1 MSFNI
6 DQEVDT
12 TQSVYYNFN
21 NLPLTNIL
29 LNNTNAIVSDSTTAP
44 NNTFIQADVT
54 ETSSSNLTY
63 TNNNASSE
71 YRSTAI
77 YITGSSDG
85 SMIPQITGIQSP
97 QQGQLIIINTLVSQS
112 STNPET
118 IKMIFPLIVTS
129 VAAEQND
136 LDLVFRSAQPMS
148 ITDASGNKQ
157 TNTNGGSA
165 TINIQKTLDEQIKA
179 DTKYFIFDPTADSTD
194 GGISDTGNAK
204 VVIFGGIYYIISVSM
219 YTLRT
224 PVANEL
230 DDWPYYQPNTNS
242 YNTIL
247 ATQPG
252 QWMECDYVDVDSDN
266 VAVTLSSGK
275 VQDDAAYNSLRTM
288 MMYIL
293 FIIFTAFSYTLIPQ
307 IYILMLKAFFAFM
320 EAETKGKQSRAM
332 ESFDL
337 GALIFF
343 FVLCFLFIA
352 IGISQSPLLLLY
364 GVCLGILTMLGHI
377 IIKSKKS
384 MASAEEWPITEIQLS
399 NMRDS
404 K

>member
-1 MSFNI
+1 MF
-6 DQEVDT
+6 
-12 TQSVYYNFN
+12 YNFN
-21 NLPLTNIL
+21 NLPLTNIF
-29 LNNTNAIVSDSTTAP
+29 LNNTNTSEG
-44 NNTFIQADVT
+44 NNTFIQADVS

-77 YITGSSDG
+77 YINGSDDG
-85 SMIPQITGIQSP
+85 SMVPQITGIQSP
-97 QQGQLIIINTLVSQS
+97 QQGQLIIINTIVSQS
-112 STNPET
+112 SANPET

-136 LDLVFRSAQPMS
+136 LDLVFRSAQPMER
-148 ITDASGNKQ
+148 IDANGTAQ
-157 TNTNGGSA
+157 TNTTGGSA
-165 TINIQKTLDEQIKA
+165 TINIQKTLDEQITA
-179 DTKYFIFDPTADSTD
+179 DTKYFIFDDP
-194 GGISDTGNAK
+194 ITGNNSLANK

-219 YTLRT
+219 YTL
-224 PVANEL
+224 NKL
-230 DDWPYYQPNTNS
+230 YSDDSNGWPYYTIPNT

-266 VAVTLSSGK
+266 VAVTVSSGI
-275 VQDDAAYNSLRTM
+275 VQDNAAYNSLRTM

-343 FVLCFLFIA
+343 FVLCFLFII
-352 IGISQSPLLLLY
+352 IGVNESPLLLLY

-384 MASAEEWPITEIQLS
+384 MAAAEEWPITEIQLS
-399 NMRDS
+399 NMKDS

>member
-1 MSFNI
+1 MSLNI

-12 TQSVYYNFN
+12 TQSVFYNFN
-21 NLPLTNIL
+21 NLPLTNIF
-29 LNNTNAIVSDSTTAP
+29 LNNTNASEG
-44 NNTFIQADVT
+44 NNTFIQADVS

-77 YITGSSDG
+77 YINGSDDG
-85 SMIPQITGIQSP
+85 SMVPQITGIQSP
-97 QQGQLIIINTLVSQS
+97 QQGQLIIINTIVSQS
-112 STNPET
+112 SANPET

-136 LDLVFRSAQPMS
+136 LDLVFRSARPMER
-148 ITDASGNKQ
+148 IDANGTTQ
-157 TNTNGGSA
+157 TNTTGGSE
-165 TINIQKTLDEQIKA
+165 TINIQKTLDEQITA
-179 DTKYFIFDPTADSTD
+179 DTKYFIFDDP
-194 GGISDTGNAK
+194 IKGNNSLPNK

-219 YTLRT
+219 YTL
-224 PVANEL
+224 NKL
-230 DDWPYYQPNTNS
+230 YSDDSNGWPYYDFPNE

-266 VAVTLSSGK
+266 VAVTVSSGI
-275 VQDDAAYNSLRTM
+275 VQDNAAYNSLRTM

-343 FVLCFLFIA
+343 FVLCFLFII
-352 IGISQSPLLLLY
+352 IGVNESPLLLLY

-384 MASAEEWPITEIQLS
+384 MAAAEEWPITEIQLS
-399 NMRDS
+399 NMKDS

>member
-1 MSFNI
+1 MSLNI

-12 TQSVYYNFN
+12 TQSVFYNFN

-29 LNNTNAIVSDSTTAP
+29 LNNTEATVSDSTAP

-63 TNNNASSE
+63 TQGTVSSE

-77 YITGSSDG
+77 YIIGSSDG
-85 SMIPQITGIQSP
+85 SMVPQITGIQSP

-179 DTKYFIFDPTADSTD
+179 DTKYFIFDD
-194 GGISDTGNAK
+194 GDNGK

-224 PVANEL
+224 PYYA
-230 DDWPYYQPNTNS
+230 DDSLFPAAYTFTDTTA

-352 IGISQSPLLLLY
+352 IGINQSPLLLLY

>member
-1 MSFNI
+1 VF
-6 DQEVDT
+6 
-12 TQSVYYNFN
+12 YNFN
-21 NLPLTNIL
+21 NLPLTNIF
-29 LNNTNAIVSDSTTAP
+29 LNNTNASEG
-44 NNTFIQADVT
+44 NNTFIQAKVT
-54 ETSSSNLTY
+54 PTSSSNLTY
-63 TNNNASSE
+63 TNNNVSSE
-71 YRSTAI
+71 YQATDI
-77 YITGSSDG
+77 YINGSDDG
-85 SMIPQITGIQSP
+85 SVVPQITGIQSP
-97 QQGQLIIINTLVSQS
+97 QQGQLIIINTIVSQS
-112 STNPET
+112 SANPET

-136 LDLVFRSAQPMS
+136 LDLVFRSAQPMER
-148 ITDASGNKQ
+148 IDANGTTQ
-157 TNTNGGSA
+157 TNTTGGSA
-165 TINIQKTLDEQIKA
+165 TINIQKTLDQQISA
-179 DTKYFIFDPTADSTD
+179 DTKYFIFDDP
-194 GGISDTGNAK
+194 IKGNNSLPNK

-219 YTLRT
+219 YTL
-224 PVANEL
+224 NKL
-230 DDWPYYQPNTNS
+230 YSDDSNGWPYYDFPNEYS
-242 YNTIL
+242 TIL

-266 VAVTLSSGK
+266 VAVTVSSGI
-275 VQDDAAYNSLRTM
+275 VQDNAAYNSLRTM

-343 FVLCFLFIA
+343 FVLCFLFII
-352 IGISQSPLLLLY
+352 IGVNESPLLLLY

-384 MASAEEWPITEIQLS
+384 MAAAEEWPITEIQLS
-399 NMRDS
+399 NMKDS

>member
-1 MSFNI
+1 MSLNI

-12 TQSVYYNFN
+12 TQSVFYNFN

-29 LNNTNAIVSDSTTAP
+29 LNNTNASEG
-44 NNTFIQADVT
+44 NNTFIQADVS

-77 YITGSSDG
+77 YINGSDDG
-85 SMIPQITGIQSP
+85 SMVPQITGIQSP
-97 QQGQLIIINTLVSQS
+97 QQGQLIIINTIVSQS
-112 STNPET
+112 SANPET

-136 LDLVFRSAQPMS
+136 LDLVFRSAQPMER
-148 ITDASGNKQ
+148 IDANGTTQ
-157 TNTNGGSA
+157 TNTTGGSA
-165 TINIQKTLDEQIKA
+165 TINIQKTLDEQITA
-179 DTKYFIFDPTADSTD
+179 DTKYFIFDDP
-194 GGISDTGNAK
+194 INGNNNLPNK

-219 YTLRT
+219 FTLKTLYSSSLNGWPSYTIPDT
-224 PVANEL
+224 
-230 DDWPYYQPNTNS
+230 

-266 VAVTLSSGK
+266 VAVTISSGM
-275 VQDDAAYNSLRTM
+275 VQDNAAYNSLRTM

-320 EAETKGKQSRAM
+320 EAETKGKHSRAM

-343 FVLCFLFIA
+343 FVLCFLFII
-352 IGISQSPLLLLY
+352 IGVNQSPLLLLY

-384 MASAEEWPITEIQLS
+384 MAAAEEWPITEIQLS
-399 NMRDS
+399 NMKDS

>member
-1 MSFNI
+1 MSLNI

-29 LNNTNAIVSDSTTAP
+29 LNNTNATVSDSTTAA

-63 TNNNASSE
+63 TQGTISSE

-77 YITGSSDG
+77 YIIGSSDG
-85 SMIPQITGIQSP
+85 SMVPQITGIQSP
-97 QQGQLIIINTLVSQS
+97 QQGQLIITNQIVSS
-112 STNPET
+112 SSANPET

-129 VAAEQND
+129 VQAKQND
-136 LDLVFRSAQPMS
+136 LDQVFRSAQPMS

-157 TNTNGGSA
+157 RNTNGGSA

-179 DTKYFIFDPTADSTD
+179 DTKYFIFDDSSV
-194 GGISDTGNAK
+194 GENNLPNK

-224 PVANEL
+224 LYNNE
-230 DDWPYYQPNTNS
+230 DWPAYYTIPST

-332 ESFDL
+332 ESFDF

-343 FVLCFLFIA
+343 FVLCFLFII
-352 IGISQSPLLLLY
+352 IGVNQSPLLLLY

-384 MASAEEWPITEIQLS
+384 MAVAEEWPITEIQLS

>member
-63 TNNNASSE
+63 TQGTVSSE

-77 YITGSSDG
+77 YIIGSSDG
-85 SMIPQITGIQSP
+85 SMVPQITGIQSP
-97 QQGQLIIINTLVSQS
+97 QQGQLIIKNTLVSQS

-179 DTKYFIFDPTADSTD
+179 DTKYFIFDDTD
-194 GGISDTGNAK
+194 GK

-224 PVANEL
+224 PYYA
-230 DDWPYYQPNTNS
+230 DDSLFPASYTFTDTTA

-352 IGISQSPLLLLY
+352 IGINQSPLLLLY

>member
-1 MSFNI
+1 MSLNI

-12 TQSVYYNFN
+12 TQSVFYNFN

-29 LNNTNAIVSDSTTAP
+29 LNNTNASEG
-44 NNTFIQADVT
+44 NNTFIQAKVT
-54 ETSSSNLTY
+54 PTSSSNLTY
-63 TNNNASSE
+63 TNNNVSSE
-71 YRSTAI
+71 YQATDI
-77 YITGSSDG
+77 YINGSDDG
-85 SMIPQITGIQSP
+85 SVVPQITGIQSP
-97 QQGQLIIINTLVSQS
+97 QQGQLIIINTLVGS
-112 STNPET
+112 SGGPST

-129 VAAEQND
+129 VQGEQND

-148 ITDASGNKQ
+148 TETDGTTQ
-157 TNTNGGSA
+157 TNTTGGSV
-165 TINIQKTLDEQIKA
+165 TINIQKTLDQQISA
-179 DTKYFIFDPTADSTD
+179 DTKYFIFDEEE
-194 GGISDTGNAK
+194 GNNLSNK

-219 YTLRT
+219 FTLKTLYSSSLNGWPSYTIPDT
-224 PVANEL
+224 
-230 DDWPYYQPNTNS
+230 

-266 VAVTLSSGK
+266 VAVTISSGM
-275 VQDDAAYNSLRTM
+275 VQDNAAYNSLRTM

-343 FVLCFLFIA
+343 FVLCFLFII
-352 IGISQSPLLLLY
+352 IGVNQSPLLLLY

-384 MASAEEWPITEIQLS
+384 MAAAEEWPITEIQLS
-399 NMRDS
+399 NMKDS

>member
-1 MSFNI
+1 M
-6 DQEVDT
+6 
-12 TQSVYYNFN
+12 
-21 NLPLTNIL
+21 
-29 LNNTNAIVSDSTTAP
+29 
-44 NNTFIQADVT
+44 
-54 ETSSSNLTY
+54 
-63 TNNNASSE
+63 
-71 YRSTAI
+71 
-77 YITGSSDG
+77 
-85 SMIPQITGIQSP
+85 
-97 QQGQLIIINTLVSQS
+97 
-112 STNPET
+112 
-118 IKMIFPLIVTS
+118 
-129 VAAEQND
+129 
-136 LDLVFRSAQPMS
+136 
-148 ITDASGNKQ
+148 
-157 TNTNGGSA
+157 
-165 TINIQKTLDEQIKA
+165 DEQIKA
-179 DTKYFIFDPTADSTD
+179 DTKYFIFDDPGDN
-194 GGISDTGNAK
+194 NANNK

-224 PVANEL
+224 PVGNNTLAG
-230 DDWPYYQPNTNS
+230 WPYYAFTATTA

-332 ESFDL
+332 ESFDF

-343 FVLCFLFIA
+343 FALCFLFII
-352 IGISQSPLLLLY
+352 IGVNQSPLLLLY